1 MMNQSPSRTNC
12 DLSTSSSLIR
22 GVQKHEPEAW
32 RRLADVFGPL
42 IYFWSRRW
50 GLSPEDSADI
60 VQETLLA
67 VARNVARFETGPER
81 SFRAWLWTIT
91 RSKICDFNRR
101 RDRQPQAGGGSSVQK
116 RLQQLPERLS
126 ADDVVEQGAWKA
138 TLLRALESARGDFEE
153 RTWQAFW
160 LVAVQGRTPAE
171 AAAELGISAAAVR
184 QAKCRVLQRL
194 REAMGLAPGPSP
206 RA

>member
-1 MMNQSPSRTNC
+1 MKKSPSLASY
-12 DLSTSSSLIR
+12 DSSTSSSLIR
-22 GVQKHEPEAW
+22 GVQKQDPVAW

-50 GLSPEDSADI
+50 QLSPEDSADI
-60 VQETLLA
+60 VQETLFA
-67 VARNVARFETGPER
+67 VARNIARFETGPER

-101 RDRQPQAGGGSSVQK
+101 QGRQPQAGGGSSLQE

-171 AAAELGISAAAVR
+171 AAVELGISAAAVR

-194 REAMGLAPGPSP
+194 REMLESP
-206 RA
+206 PRT